1 MGSSSNRGSS
11 FFLGKV
17 TALGV
22 LCCFALFVC
31 LTLLASFLLPSHLS
45 FSIYTA
51 HTYVC
56 TCAGASLSK
65 YVEHLEEVKSSEYQC
80 HESMCGL
87 PRLWITVIIYL
98 CSDYRFR
105 KDEIF
110 KRLKVTTFV
119 QLVSW
124 RFEVYT

>member
-1 MGSSSNRGSS
+1 MSVSVTRACAAS
-11 FFLGKV
+11 KV
-17 TALGV
+17 N
-22 LCCFALFVC
+22 VC
-31 LTLLASFLLPSHLS
+31 
-45 FSIYTA
+45 
-51 HTYVC
+51 VC
-56 TCAGASLSK
+56 S
-65 YVEHLEEVKSSEYQC
+65 
-80 HESMCGL
+80 L
-87 PRLWITVIIYL
+87 PRLWVTVIIYL